1 MRHCSFV
8 RFAQWPHSTCGVL
21 LIQLEFSVTL
31 PGANVLNKPSTG
43 HWMFGGHSF
52 WNSFRWCVSCVITVS
67 TKSSYVYTRHNVCKT
82 DIITLVSFGEK
93 KKITCINRNIFG
105 RVLCGNRFFFFFLI
119 KKEMP
124 KMLCQHCSK
133 QSFTS
138 AFQKLIKR
146 MWTVSAVSRIPLYFV

>member
-52 WNSFRWCVSCVITVS
+52 WNSFRWCVSCVITVT

-105 RVLCGNRFFFFFLI
+105 RVLCGNRFLFLFFN
-119 KKEMP
+119 KERNAQDALPTLQQAKFHFCFP
-124 KMLCQHCSK
+124 KAH
-133 QSFTS
+133 
-138 AFQKLIKR
+138 
-146 MWTVSAVSRIPLYFV
+146 